1 MLNIKDVNIFS
12 VRECDLMCFT
22 FRRIAIKRLPAVFL
36 CFCICASGFTDKG
49 IAAASKGIP
58 FQDEITV
65 DREVLSLHGIGL
77 LKWKYLVNVYLV
89 GLYKPGKVPVEH
101 VLEDIPKRLEYY
113 FFVDMKASDFQDTG
127 FQLMARNVGEEKAR
141 RLTGELAALNKLY
154 QDVKAGQRYTLTYR
168 PGKGVEMALD
178 DEVLGAVQGAE
189 FAAAYF
195 SIWLGPDPVS
205 KSLQE
210 GMFDPATKSQ

>member
-1 MLNIKDVNIFS
+1 MNFS
-12 VRECDLMCFT
+12 PSLTSM
-22 FRRIAIKRLPAVFL
+22 KRLIAV
-36 CFCICASGFTDKG
+36 CFCFFVYYSAVVDDG
-49 IAAASKGIP
+49 IAAVNKGIQY
-58 FQDEITV
+58 QDEIIVGDET
-65 DREVLSLHGIGL
+65 LSLQGIGL

-89 GLYKPGKVPVEH
+89 GLYKQARVNIAN

-127 FQLMARNVGEEKAR
+127 FQLMARNVGEEKAQ
-141 RLTGELAALNKLY
+141 RLTKELEALNSLY
-154 QDVKAGQRYTLTYR
+154 RDVKAGQRYTLTYL

-178 DEVLGAVQGAE
+178 GKVLGSVQGAE

-210 GMFDPATKSQ
+210 EMFDPSTKLQ